1 MTESGGDGPDEHQH
15 HAHQAGD
22 HDRRRLQPGV
32 EQHLRGGQPGAPAQL
47 GHHRAGREQVGPVD
61 QHLRL
66 PGVAG
71 DHRHGRVGVAQGLDG
86 GLAALPGSDPDD
98 LQPVRQRVRQLLGPG
113 ADHHRLHLVDV
124 EAGRVAE
131 HHQQQHREQDHHGQR
146 APVPAHLAEL
156 LHRHGPHA
164 AGTSRHRI
172 HQQMKSTTSEI
183 L

>member
-1 MTESGGDGPDEHQH
+1 MVPTNTSTTPIRPGTMIADVSSPGLNSTSG
-15 HAHQAGD
+15 AGSA
-22 HDRRRLQPGV
+22 
-32 EQHLRGGQPGAPAQL
+32 GAAAQL

-86 GLAALPGSDPDD
+86 GLAALAGSDPDD
-98 LQPVRQRVRQLLGPG
+98 LQPVRQGVRHLLGPR

-156 LHRHGPHA
+156 LHGHGPHA
-164 AGTSRHRI
+164 DGTSAA
-172 HQQMKSTTSEI
+172 QNSSTDEVYDE
-183 L
+183 